1 MDATKVEGM
10 TLEQAQVDRLE
21 IQMHELTDLQLS
33 LVGGGIGEV
42 IVG

>member
-1 MDATKVEGM
+1 METTELGAV
-10 TLEQAQVDRLE
+10 QVDTPVDGPDS
-21 IQMHELTDLQLS
+21 QMRELHDFQLS